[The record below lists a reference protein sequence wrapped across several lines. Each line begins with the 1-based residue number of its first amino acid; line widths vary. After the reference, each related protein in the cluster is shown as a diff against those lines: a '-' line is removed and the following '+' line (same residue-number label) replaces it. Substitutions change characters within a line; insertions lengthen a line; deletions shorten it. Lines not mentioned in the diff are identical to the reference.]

1 MCTTCGCSD
10 PRGARVVDPAS
21 GKSEPVHAHDH
32 HPHHDHDHEHGHAH
46 THDPA
51 HQHTRD
57 HGHGPGHDHEHPPAH
72 GHGHGQSHGHDRS
85 RTLELEQAILAADP
99 PVAVI
104 PDIARSRE
112 PADMQA
118 EVRRALGVE
127 A

>member
-1 MCTTCGCSD
+1 MTR
-10 PRGARVVDPAS
+10 PVVI
-21 GKSEPVHAHDH
+21 G
-32 HPHHDHDHEHGHAH
+32 
-46 THDPA
+46 
-51 HQHTRD
+51 
-57 HGHGPGHDHEHPPAH
+57 
-72 GHGHGQSHGHDRS
+72 DRLTAAGFRLVGL
-85 RTLELEQAILAADP
+85 RTLVTEPADAGPALRKALELDAPVMITAALAAHVPDAQLEQAILAADP